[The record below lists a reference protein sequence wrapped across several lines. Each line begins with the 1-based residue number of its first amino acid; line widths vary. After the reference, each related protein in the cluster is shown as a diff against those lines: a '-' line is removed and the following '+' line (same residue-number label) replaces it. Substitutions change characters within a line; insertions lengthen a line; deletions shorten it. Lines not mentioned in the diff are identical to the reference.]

1 VNLIFIVM
9 DGARVDHIVN
19 GANYSKLI
27 EKSLFF
33 SKVITYAPYTIAALH
48 AVFTGTYG
56 HKTGVNSYWSSPN
69 FKKEQ
74 FKTLSSYMHDNGYV
88 TYGDVINKLVLP
100 KIGFDD
106 LVIHD
111 ELKDNLTE
119 RHIELLNK
127 VNDIKKQ
134 GKRFFLYLHYSNI
147 HTGIMENVLK
157 KYNNFSKEY
166 FAKKAENKKYYSQL
180 FEKADQYLGKI
191 IQHTED
197 LELTEDTLIIVIS
210 DHGISVGE
218 KYGERAYGVFCYDYT
233 LIATA
238 LFYNKSIEPRQ
249 IQQQVRT
256 IDILPTILE
265 ILSIPH
271 DSNYEKMDG
280 QTLLPLANGSKEF
293 RLAFSQSG
301 NPLNSDKPPKAPNV
315 YAIRTDEWKF
325 IRNTH
330 DGTEELYS
338 LINDPREENNVI
350 SKFPQ
355 KASELRTELDRIS
368 SNI

>member
-1 VNLIFIVM
+1 M

-19 GANYSKLI
+19 GTNYSKLI

-56 HKTGVNSYWSSPN
+56 HKTGVNSYWSSPY
-69 FKKEQ
+69 FKKDQ
-74 FKTLSSYMHDNGYV
+74 FKTLTSYLHDDGYV

-127 VNDIKKQ
+127 VNNIKKA
-134 GKRFFLYLHYSNI
+134 GKKFFLYLHYSNI

-166 FAKKAENKKYYSQL
+166 FSNKGENKKYYSEL
-180 FEKADQYLGKI
+180 FEKADQYLAKI
-191 IQHTED
+191 IQHAED
-197 LELTEDTLIIVIS
+197 LGLTEDTLIVIIS
-210 DHGISVGE
+210 DHGISIGE
-218 KYGERAYGVFCYDYT
+218 KFGERAYGVFCYDYT
-233 LIATA
+233 LISTA
-238 LFYNKSIEPRQ
+238 LFYNKNIKPQQ
-249 IQQQVRT
+249 IRQQVRS

-265 ILSIPH
+265 ILSISQDPK
-271 DSNYEKMDG
+271 YEKMHG
-280 QTLLPLANGSKEF
+280 QSLLPFTSSSKEP

-301 NPLNSDKPPKAPNV
+301 NPLNNDKPPKEPNV

-325 IRNTH
+325 IMNTH
-330 DGTEELYS
+330 DKTEELYD
-338 LINDPREENNVI
+338 LRNDPHENNNVI
-350 SKFPQ
+350 DEYESK
-355 KASELRTELDRIS
+355 AEELRLELARIL
-368 SNI
+368 NDNDLKY